1 MDNEKYENG
10 LRSAFAVAI
19 FFLIL
24 AIIIFV
30 ASFFTG
36 KLTPILLISYIIQ
49 IVLLI
54 TTAVGIKQK
63 ALYGPICGII
73 VSILMIMAFNLIDTI
88 IGVCY
93 LIDNINIIRHMQSNI
108 KSEL

>member
-36 KLTPILLISYIIQ
+36 KMTPVLLISCIIQ
-49 IVLLI
+49 IALLI
-54 TTAVGIKQK
+54 ATAVGIKQK

-73 VSILMIMAFNLIDTI
+73 VSILMILTFSIIDLI

-93 LIDNINIIRHMQSNI
+93 LIDNINIIRYMQNN
-108 KSEL
+108 